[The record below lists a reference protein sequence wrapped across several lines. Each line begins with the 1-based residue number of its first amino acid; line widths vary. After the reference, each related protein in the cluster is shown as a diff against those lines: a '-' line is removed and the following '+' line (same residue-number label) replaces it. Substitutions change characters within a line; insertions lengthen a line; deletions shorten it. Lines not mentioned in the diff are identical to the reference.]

1 MRSFDRWRAL
11 AANEQWLT
19 VKSAALIAAA
29 AASLRLLGLKRTLRL
44 ASLDRPA
51 TALGVS
57 LGLSNGQAPARPA
70 HQTSKTVIDTL
81 ASAADR
87 AERYAPGGSCL
98 SKSVALAWML
108 RREGLDAAV
117 RIGVRTAGAFEA
129 HAWVEASGL
138 EPGNRAQFTPL
149 GL

>member
-19 VKSAALIAAA
+19 VKSAALIAGA

-51 TALGVS
+51 TALGMS
-57 LGLSNGQAPARPA
+57 LGA
-70 HQTSKTVIDTL
+70 SKTVIDTL

-108 RREGLDAAV
+108 RREGVDAAV